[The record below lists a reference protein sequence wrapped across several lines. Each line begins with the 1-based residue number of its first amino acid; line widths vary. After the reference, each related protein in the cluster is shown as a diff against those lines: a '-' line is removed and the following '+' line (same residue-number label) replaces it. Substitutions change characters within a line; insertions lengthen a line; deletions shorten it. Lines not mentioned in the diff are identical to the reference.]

1 MLSVFMKMVSQTVV
15 LTLKDQMSS
24 PYITLEKTFLESIDW
39 RQFIVNSVKNS
50 NGYTRMKR

>member
-1 MLSVFMKMVSQTVV
+1 MLSVFMKVVSQTVV

-24 PYITLEKTFLESIDW
+24 PYITLKTTFLESIDW